1 MKRLQQMSART
12 TIVSAASAGR
22 ASAFGRR
29 AYQGRPQMLSADD
42 AVKVIKTGDRVFV
55 HSVAAAPQALIHAM
69 TRRAPELRDVEVC
82 HMHIEG
88 DASYA
93 DKKYEGSFKNNN
105 FFVGKNVRKGVQEGR
120 LDYTPVFLSEIP
132 LLFRRGI
139 LPLDVALI
147 TVSPP
152 DQHGFCS
159 LGTSVDASLAAVQ
172 CAKTVIAQVNPHMP
186 RTHGDGFVHESAISF
201 MVDGPAPLIEHKRGK
216 VTETIGKIG
225 KNVAQLVEDGA
236 TLQMGIGVIP
246 DAVLAEL
253 THHKKLGI
261 HTEMFSDGIIDLVER
276 GVITGENKVIAP
288 RTITVGFCLGTKRLY
303 DFVHENP
310 AVQFRAI
317 EWVNNPI
324 LIKENPKMTAI
335 NSAVEVDLSGQI
347 CADSIG
353 SKLYSGVGG
362 QMDFMRGAALSHGG
376 KPIIALPSTTSRG
389 ESKIVPRLKRGAGV
403 VTTRAHVHW
412 VVTEWGAVNL
422 FGKPIKER
430 MKALIS
436 IAHPLHRPWLEKEVE
451 RGFWFDV
458 DENSPK
464 IPESAHV
471 DE

>member
-1 MKRLQQMSART
+1 
-12 TIVSAASAGR
+12 
-22 ASAFGRR
+22 
-29 AYQGRPQMLSADD
+29 
-42 AVKVIKTGDRVFV
+42 
-55 HSVAAAPQALIHAM
+55 
-69 TRRAPELRDVEVC
+69 
-82 HMHIEG
+82 MHIEG

-422 FGKPIKER
+422 FGKPVKER

>member
-1 MKRLQQMSART
+1 
-12 TIVSAASAGR
+12 
-22 ASAFGRR
+22 
-29 AYQGRPQMLSADD
+29 MLSADD

-422 FGKPIKER
+422 FGKPVKER

>member
-12 TIVSAASAGR
+12 TVLSAASAGR

-422 FGKPIKER
+422 FGKPVKER

>member
-29 AYQGRPQMLSADD
+29 AYQGRPQMLSAED